1 MRDRKDY
8 PLLAITRE
16 EFPQVFITRDRELT
30 GVDFI
35 GPFTSATDLRQAYH
49 FLMRVFQFRSCDLKI
64 RSDDN
69 DGVIYSLFE
78 LSHQTL
84 FGANGENKYQS
95 LSAGHSGFAQFYRG
109 EELLRCGKALRTDAG
124 RF

>member
-1 MRDRKDY
+1 MTAGLLGEAAAVEWIETGSEVEALLLENQLIKELQPRLNTRLRDRKDY

-49 FLMRVFQFRSCDLKI
+49 FLMRVFQFRSCDLVDSF
-64 RSDDN
+64 R
-69 DGVIYSLFE
+69 
-78 LSHQTL
+78 
-84 FGANGENKYQS
+84 
-95 LSAGHSGFAQFYRG
+95 
-109 EELLRCGKALRTDAG
+109 
-124 RF
+124 